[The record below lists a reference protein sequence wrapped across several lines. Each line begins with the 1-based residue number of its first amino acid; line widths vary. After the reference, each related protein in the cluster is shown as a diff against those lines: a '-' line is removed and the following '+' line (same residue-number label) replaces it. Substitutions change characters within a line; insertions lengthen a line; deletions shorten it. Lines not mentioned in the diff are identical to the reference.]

1 MAKTTPTKTTPTE
14 TAQPEAAANVE
25 PVAATP
31 TETAQPAPEAPPVDT
46 RSASEILA
54 DPGRPLTYGEILDL
68 EARAGVEAA

>member
-1 MAKTTPTKTTPTE
+1 MAKTTQTKTTPTE
-14 TAQPEAAANVE
+14 T
-25 PVAATP
+25 TP

-68 EARAGVEAA
+68 EARASIEAA